1 MRVDLEKFKAGVEE
15 LKDVKLLDRFI
26 LSQVIE
32 VFIMGVCI
40 FTSII
45 FASDTFLTLIKQ
57 ISAFGIP
64 FSVAFRIVIL
74 NLPSIIVM
82 TIPLGVLLATVMT
95 LNKLSLSSEIT
106 VLRSCGIGLNR
117 IARPIFLFA
126 VAMSLCCFV
135 VNESIVPVMSK
146 QAKDLA
152 LWSFSQTNIPDGK
165 ENFVFKEVNDSN
177 SLKRL
182 FYVGKSEHKKLS
194 NVTVLDSSKEGTIQI
209 LQAVEGKTNT
219 EGWNFYK
226 GAIYTISSDGKI
238 LNTSLFDSFIA
249 KFAVDL
255 SKELNKNVSKE
266 MNFIGLIKYIATQNF
281 GDNKNAKNALYI
293 ELYDKIALPL
303 TTVALVLIGVPLA
316 ITPPRVRYNRGFLF
330 SILIIFTYYLIR
342 ALSISFGKSGVLDPF
357 LAAWMPNIILIVLGS
372 YMYYR
377 KVYTIN

>member
-1 MRVDLEKFKAGVEE
+1 MRVGLEKLQNCSQQ
-15 LKDVKLLDRFI
+15 LKDIKLLDKFI
-26 LSQVIE
+26 LSQVVE

-45 FASDTFLTLIKQ
+45 FASDTFITLIKQ

-117 IARPIFLFA
+117 IARPIFIFA
-126 VAMSLCCFV
+126 LAMSVCCFV

-152 LWSFSQTNIPDGK
+152 LWSFSQKNIPEGK
-165 ENFVFKEVNDSN
+165 ENFVFKELN
-177 SLKRL
+177 SENGLKRL
-182 FYVGKSEHKKLS
+182 FYVGSCKHKVLH

-209 LQAVEGKTNT
+209 LQAMEGNT
-219 EGWNFYK
+219 RANGWNFFK
-226 GAIYTISSDGKI
+226 GAIYTVSNDGKV
-238 LNTSLFDSFIA
+238 LNTSLFD
-249 KFAVDL
+249 KFNIKFTVDL
-255 SKELNKNVSKE
+255 SKELNKNVARE
-266 MNFIGLIKYIATQNF
+266 MNFNALVKYIATQDF
-281 GDNKNAKNALYI
+281 SENKKQKNSLYI

-303 TTVALVLIGVPLA
+303 TTVALVLIGVPLS

-342 ALSISFGKSGVLDPF
+342 ALSISFGKSDVLSPF
-357 LAAWMPNIILIVLGS
+357 LAAWMPNIILMILGS
-372 YMYYR
+372 IMYYK

>member
-1 MRVDLEKFKAGVEE
+1 MRVDLEKLKTPSNG
-15 LKDVKLLDRFI
+15 LKDIKLLDTFI
-26 LSQVIE
+26 LSQVFE

-45 FASDTFLTLIKQ
+45 FASDTFITLIKQ
-57 ISAFGIP
+57 ISMFGIP

-117 IARPIFLFA
+117 IAKPIFVFA
-126 VAMSLCCFV
+126 IAMSVCCFV
-135 VNESIVPVMSK
+135 VNESVVPVMSK

-152 LWSFSQTNIPDGK
+152 LWSFSQKNIPEGK
-165 ENFVFKEVNDSN
+165 ENFVFKELNDQN
-177 SLKRL
+177 GLKRL
-182 FYVGKSEHKKLS
+182 FYVGSCKHKVLN
-194 NVTVLDSSKEGTIQI
+194 NVTVLDTSKEGTIQI
-209 LQAVEGKTNT
+209 LQAVEGNT
-219 EGWNFYK
+219 KAEGWNFFK
-226 GAIYTISSDGKI
+226 GAMYTVSSDGKI
-238 LNTSLFDSFIA
+238 LNTSLFDKFNI

-255 SKELNKNVSKE
+255 SKELNKNVAKE
-266 MNFIGLIKYIATQNF
+266 MNFSNLVKYIAKQDF
-281 GDNKNAKNALYI
+281 SDNKKMRNSLYI

-303 TTVALVLIGVPLA
+303 TTVALVLIGVPLS

-342 ALSISFGKSGVLDPF
+342 ALSISFGKSGVLTPF
-357 LAAWMPNIILIVLGS
+357 LAAWMPNIILMILGS
-372 YMYYR
+372 ILYYK